1 MLSVLFFVRVM
12 RKSLYLYRT
21 LTNTVTSCE
30 KYFHKDMLSFSKWKE
45 ENGKYE
51 EI

>member
-30 KYFHKDMLSFSKWKE
+30 KYFHEDMLSFSKWKE